1 MRLEPIMKFI
11 EDNTSLKQGKDLFL
25 HSMPPTVREGVL
37 IVTEN
42 AGNQVD
48 HEIKGVFKGRYQVI
62 TRGMDYGR
70 ATDRAYE
77 LFELLNLLEQDL
89 TDYVVTYSRPR
100 HTPNPIGGR
109 SKGDLIEM
117 SINFDFRYR
126 TV

>member
-1 MRLEPIMKFI
+1 MRLEPIVKFV
-11 EDNTSLKQGKDLFL
+11 EQNTTLTQGVDLFL

-48 HEIKGVFKGRYQVI
+48 HEIKGVFKGRFQVI
-62 TRGMDYGR
+62 TRGVSYGS
-70 ATDRAYE
+70 ASDRSYE
-77 LFELLNLLEQDL
+77 LFDLLTMLEKDL

-117 SINFDFRYR
+117 STNFDFRYR